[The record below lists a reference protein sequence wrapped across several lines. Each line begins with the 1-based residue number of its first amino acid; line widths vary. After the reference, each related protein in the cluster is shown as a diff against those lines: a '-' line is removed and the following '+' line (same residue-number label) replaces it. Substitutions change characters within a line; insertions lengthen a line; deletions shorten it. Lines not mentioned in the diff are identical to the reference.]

1 MVVAAT
7 NCSSKPSMHEWF
19 VQGIRS
25 RSGLEQGCALFVMMA
40 ARGRGRGCS
49 TSNVESSEKRRR
61 LSLKGRGGE
70 NAGAEVVVFAE
81 MDSLVSR
88 WGS

>member
-1 MVVAAT
+1 
-7 NCSSKPSMHEWF
+7 MHELL

-25 RSGLEQGCALFVMMA
+25 RSGLEQGCALFVMTA
-40 ARGRGRGCS
+40 RGRGRGRGCS
-49 TSNVESSEKRRR
+49 TSNVESAEKRRR

-70 NAGAEVVVFAE
+70 NAGAEVVVVAE